1 MKLTI
6 HKRLEQLEQISAKR
20 ASAQRAAETGP
31 SASGT
36 IRNLLRACGFEQ
48 QPHESLAETLC
59 RALGITS
66 GELRNRLSAG
76 RLFG

>member
-1 MKLTI
+1 MKINI
-6 HKRLEQLEQISAKR
+6 HKRLEQLEQISAER
-20 ASAQRAAETGP
+20 ASTQRNAETGP
-31 SASGT
+31 SAVET
-36 IRNLLRACGFEQ
+36 IRKLFRACGCEP
-48 QPHESLAETLC
+48 QPRESLAEALT